1 MITSAIKLIRPQIVL
16 FLFFSVPAFGQSEYA
31 IKQRIQE
38 SLEEFMNML
47 SYVNDEE
54 EVITPSMI
62 ATRYSGGNYFR
73 FNGKEMKLQNF
84 IEDYCYSDL
93 KRQIV
98 NHSLSIS
105 PNNITKVSNN
115 PSDGRWV
122 VNGILKRGYAT
133 NKRDN
138 ISDESIKFIILWRGV
153 NEEIGLLE
161 LDFHKGVLRMS
172 VSNVTNQFKDV
183 SQTNTQSDYSEYNNK
198 TYNIGDDAKDLV
210 GESGFKIAYL
220 DNSGKHGFAIKR
232 CGYTKRASTFSSPT
246 IDELKLMYRNR
257 YVLKLYGECW
267 SSTHE
272 EGSKYCHMGFFAALK
287 GKDHCKYY
295 TFDFSQGKTNKRRI
309 NSDHSY
315 CEYEILRF

>member
-1 MITSAIKLIRPQIVL
+1 MINNTKRFLLLQVIL
-16 FLFFSVPAFGQSEYA
+16 FTLFPISSLGQSEYA

-73 FNGKEMKLQNF
+73 FNAKEMKLQNF

-93 KRQIV
+93 KRQVV

-105 PNNITKVSNN
+105 PNNIKKVSNN
-115 PSDGRWV
+115 LSDRRWT

-138 ISDESIKFIILWRGV
+138 ISDESIKFIILWRSV

-161 LDFHKGVLRMS
+161 LDFHSVLRMS
-172 VSNVTNQFKDV
+172 VSNVTSQFKDI
-183 SQTNTQSDYSEYNNK
+183 SRTNTQSDYSEYNNK
-198 TYNIGDDAKDLV
+198 AYNIGDDAKDFL
-210 GESGFKIAYL
+210 GEEGYRIAYL
-220 DNSGKHGFAIKR
+220 DASGKHGFAITDNQRKAD
-232 CGYTKRASTFSSPT
+232 YFSDKDTPT
-246 IDELKLMYRNR
+246 MDECRIMFKNRFSLGLTGEYRTSELEKFWGPWD
-257 YVLKLYGECW
+257 YH
-267 SSTHE
+267 S
-272 EGSKYCHMGFFAALK
+272 
-287 GKDHCKYY
+287 
-295 TFDFSQGKTNKRRI
+295 FDFSTGKKHKRKYKDKSVKRM
-309 NSDHSY
+309 SVR
-315 CEYEILRF
+315 RF

>member
-1 MITSAIKLIRPQIVL
+1 MINNTKRFLLLQVIL
-16 FLFFSVPAFGQSEYA
+16 FTLFPISSLGQSEYA

-93 KRQIV
+93 KRQVV

-105 PNNITKVSNN
+105 PNNITKVPNN
-115 PSDGRWV
+115 PSDQRWT

-161 LDFHKGVLRMS
+161 LDFHSVLRMS
-172 VSNVTNQFKDV
+172 VSNVTSQFKDI
-183 SQTNTQSDYSEYNNK
+183 SRTNTQSDYSEYNNK
-198 TYNIGDDAKDLV
+198 AYNIGDDAKDFFCEE
-210 GESGFKIAYL
+210 GYRIAYL
-220 DNSGKHGFAIKR
+220 DASGKHGFAITDNPRKAD
-232 CGYTKRASTFSSPT
+232 YFSDKDLPT
-246 IDELKLMYRNR
+246 MDECRIMFKNRFSLGLTGEYRTSELEKFLGPWD
-257 YVLKLYGECW
+257 YH
-267 SSTHE
+267 S
-272 EGSKYCHMGFFAALK
+272 
-287 GKDHCKYY
+287 
-295 TFDFSQGKTNKRRI
+295 FDFSTGKKHKRKYKDKSVKRM
-309 NSDHSY
+309 SVR
-315 CEYEILRF
+315 RF

>member
-1 MITSAIKLIRPQIVL
+1 MITSAIKLIRPQI
-16 FLFFSVPAFGQSEYA
+16 FLFFLFSVPVFGQNEYA
-31 IKQRIQE
+31 IKQKIQE

-73 FNGKEMKLQNF
+73 FNAKEMKLQNF

-93 KRQIV
+93 KRQVV

-115 PSDGRWV
+115 PSDRRWT

-161 LDFHKGVLRMS
+161 LDFHSVLRMS
-172 VSNVTNQFKDV
+172 VSNVTSQFKDV
-183 SQTNTQSDYSEYNNK
+183 SRTNTQSDDSEYNNK
-198 TYNIGDDAKDLV
+198 AYNIGDDAKDLV

-257 YVLKLYGECW
+257 YVLELSTKECW

-272 EGSKYCHMGFFAALK
+272 EGSKHCHTGFFAALK
-287 GKDHCKYY
+287 NKDYCKYY
-295 TFDFSQGKTNKRRI
+295 TFDFSKGKTNKRKI
-309 NSDHSY
+309 NSDYSY
-315 CEYEILRF
+315 WEYSILRF